1 MAKSHRVYLRD
12 LDGGISLV
20 LLCNGC
26 KLLAL
31 AGELP
36 KCKKRAIEHQK
47 TIERSEPIGCR
58 KPVEQ
63 SEPRC

>member
-47 TIERSEPIGCR
+47 TIER
-58 KPVEQ
+58 
-63 SEPRC
+63 